1 MKALNRELGFD
12 SYEFPQTPSLI
23 IRQTKK
29 GPELI
34 PVELSVLC
42 GMDAKRYLDG
52 G

>member
-34 PVELSVLC
+34 PWNC
-42 GMDAKRYLDG
+42 PYPMRDG
-52 G
+52 CETLP